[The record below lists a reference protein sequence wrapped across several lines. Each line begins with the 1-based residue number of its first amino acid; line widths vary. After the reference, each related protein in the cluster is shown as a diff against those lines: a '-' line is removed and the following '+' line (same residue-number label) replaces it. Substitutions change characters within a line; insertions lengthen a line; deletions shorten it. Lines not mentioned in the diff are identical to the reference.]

1 MAYLYIRSQIN
12 GEKKIQE
19 IMRTK
24 ETCMI
29 IKESLGGGRN
39 AAYII
44 TSMRARLFTAK
55 IKFKLDLNY
64 MQHLKVD

>member
-1 MAYLYIRSQIN
+1 MAYLYVRSQIN

-44 TSMRARLFTAK
+44 TSMRAKTKF
-55 IKFKLDLNY
+55 KFKLDLNY